1 MLYIYIYIY
10 MQFYN
15 IVGKARATH
24 SFLSEILLLPS
35 ANFVILSAFQLV
47 RFPSPR
53 NTLFNKVSNIY
64 LKITAL
70 VIGDFIFSTLL
81 LTKQSVLPFLKVGQE
96 EFYVLNCHCFCTW
109 CNSKC
114 LHNFVVIL
122 QVWEAQNLRD
132 HTKSGSST
140 RLLLICLAMLAWL
153 PECHLRSLSKSVGNL
168 PTWHEGS
175 HAGPNVMIID
185 STYM

>member
-1 MLYIYIYIY
+1 M
-10 MQFYN
+10 
-15 IVGKARATH
+15 GKARATH

-47 RFPSPR
+47 RFPSPG

-70 VIGDFIFSTLL
+70 VIGDYIFSTLL
-81 LTKQSVLPFLKVGQE
+81 LTKESVLPFLKVGQE
-96 EFYVLNCHCFCTW
+96 EFYVLDCHSFCTW

-122 QVWEAQNLRD
+122 QVWEAQNLGD
-132 HTKSGSST
+132 HAKSGSST
-140 RLLLICLAMLAWL
+140 RLLLICPAMLAWL
-153 PECHLRSLSKSVGNL
+153 PECHL
-168 PTWHEGS
+168 
-175 HAGPNVMIID
+175 
-185 STYM
+185 